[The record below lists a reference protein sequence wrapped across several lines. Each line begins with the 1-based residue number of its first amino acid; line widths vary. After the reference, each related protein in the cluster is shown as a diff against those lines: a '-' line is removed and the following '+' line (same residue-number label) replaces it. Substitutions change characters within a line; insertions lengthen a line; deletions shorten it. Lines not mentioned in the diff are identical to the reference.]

1 MSSPLYLLN
10 MIHHWDVLAFKVFS
24 SGGASRTITR
34 LAKAVSFSGDGYL
47 YLVTPIFL
55 LAFNFSQILEFVQI
69 TIGAFAAE
77 RLIYALMKNGLKRR
91 RPANIVS
98 SYQSI
103 IEAGDEFSFPSGH
116 TSAAFLMVTLL
127 VLFYGP
133 IFAIFYLWA
142 GSVALSRLVLG
153 VHFPTDVLVG
163 SLLGSSI
170 AYLSFAQLL

>member
-1 MSSPLYLLN
+1 MKPAIGYTSPRSAMRSTRAWTLFSWEICPFIYSEKGTTPAVALR
-10 MIHHWDVLAFKVFS
+10 MPTVPWVLWAC
-24 SGGASRTITR
+24 
-34 LAKAVSFSGDGYL
+34 L
-47 YLVTPIFL
+47 
-55 LAFNFSQILEFVQI
+55 
-69 TIGAFAAE
+69 
-77 RLIYALMKNGLKRR
+77 
-91 RPANIVS
+91 
-98 SYQSI
+98 
-103 IEAGDEFSFPSGH
+103 SFPSGH

-170 AYLSFAQLL
+170 AFLSFVQLSWKYSTVFKGLATGTSPEQSQWRKLLRHSSLNARLMRSFLGG

>member
-1 MSSPLYLLN
+1 MSGALYLLN
-10 MIHHWDVLAFKVFS
+10 IIHHWDMLAFKVFS
-24 SGGASRTITR
+24 SGSASGTLTR
-34 LAKAVSFSGDGYL
+34 LARGVSFSGDGYL
-47 YLVTPIFL
+47 YLVTPVFL
-55 LAFNFSQILEFVQI
+55 LVFDFSQILEFVQI
-69 TIGAFAAE
+69 AIGAFAAE

-91 RPANIVS
+91 RPANMVS
-98 SYQSI
+98 NYQSI

-142 GSVALSRLVLG
+142 GSVALSRLVLWF
-153 VHFPTDVLVG
+153 HFPTDVLVG
-163 SLLGSSI
+163 SRLWSSI